1 MGSKKKVYEV
11 FNMITGEWEQS
22 DMTDE
27 EYHALQDRINTSED
41 ELEAEFK
48 IISKI
53 IEQKQ
58 GYNPDKSMD

>member
-1 MGSKKKVYEV
+1 MTSKKRDYEV
-11 FNMITGEWEQS
+11 FNMITGTWEKS
-22 DMTDE
+22 TMTEAD
-27 EYHALQDRINTSED
+27 YQRLMDRMDTDAE

-58 GYNPDKSMD
+58 GYKPDESMD